1 MDPTKASILVVDDE
15 RNIRRTLRMV
25 LEAEGYAVLEA
36 ESAEQGL
43 EVLQSEPVDLGV
55 FDIRLP
61 GMDGL
66 ALLSRARELWRD
78 LPVIMISGHAD
89 TSDVVDAVKRGA
101 TDFFSKPVDRDR
113 VLVSVRNALS
123 RRDLEGKVQALSAR
137 ERRFSDDMLGESPAM
152 RKLREDIGKV
162 APTSGRVLILGES
175 GTGKELVAAEV
186 HRQSRRADGPFVKV
200 NCAAIPSELI
210 ESELFGHEK
219 GSFSGAAAR
228 RRGQFEV
235 AHGGTLFLDE
245 IGDMGLSA
253 QAKVLRALQT
263 GEVVRVGSEKA
274 FTVDVRIIA
283 ATNKDLEEEVR
294 NGAFREDLFF
304 RLNVVPL
311 TVPPLRDRLDDVPV
325 LAERFFQLATRENG
339 LRPKPVDAAVYE
351 RLKQHRWPGNV
362 RELRNVCERMVIMC
376 GERITAEDVPETV
389 GPRAA
394 SPPPPGSADLSRYGE
409 VPLKELRDLVER
421 DYILARLEEHD
432 WNITQAAQA
441 LGVVGG
447 HLHRHFSA
455 QRVADHGDAA
465 ADAQRVQRLH
475 HVVAH
480 RAQADGRRMRRP
492 AVVGQVHTHDGKAG
506 GQSRADSAPVLTRAH
521 QPVQNRH
528 RLARA
533 FALGVQNHGRT
544 ECWKNGTLEAR
555 AASVSSARR
564 TRKIPTFQYSI
575 LPTPLTASSSTPERS
590 SCRACTGA
598 RWPSGRPA
606 RRSAWRRPAPSGGP
620 PAAAPSPAPARSRG

>member
-152 RKLREDIGKV
+152 RKLRDDIGKV
-162 APTSGRVLILGES
+162 APTSGRVLVLGES

-294 NGAFREDLFF
+294 NGTFREDLFF

-339 LRPKPVDAAVYE
+339 LRPKPVDPVVYD

-362 RELRNVCERMVIMC
+362 RELRNVCERMVIMS
-376 GERITAEDVPETV
+376 GERITSADVPETV

-394 SPPPPGSADLSRYGE
+394 PPPPPGSADLSRYGE

-441 LGVVGG
+441 LGVERTN
-447 HLHRHFSA
+447 LHKKIKQHGLSRA
-455 QRVADHGDAA
+455 GRAPPREEAEADEAGEGDAE
-465 ADAQRVQRLH
+465 
-475 HVVAH
+475 
-480 RAQADGRRMRRP
+480 G
-492 AVVGQVHTHDGKAG
+492 
-506 GQSRADSAPVLTRAH
+506 
-521 QPVQNRH
+521 
-528 RLARA
+528 
-533 FALGVQNHGRT
+533 
-544 ECWKNGTLEAR
+544 
-555 AASVSSARR
+555 
-564 TRKIPTFQYSI
+564 
-575 LPTPLTASSSTPERS
+575 
-590 SCRACTGA
+590 
-598 RWPSGRPA
+598 
-606 RRSAWRRPAPSGGP
+606 
-620 PAAAPSPAPARSRG
+620 